1 MDPLA
6 MEALA
11 VFFFLFFL
19 LATAIQLLYWLGIFR
34 RLHSAATPVSIST
47 PAPVSVVI
55 CARNEAPNLRQ
66 HLPAFLKQ
74 QHPQYEVVVV
84 NDHSSDESLDVLLD
98 FQKEYPN
105 LAVLNVD
112 SPHSGGKK
120 RALAAGIEAA
130 RFDNVVLSD
139 ADCSPASPAWL
150 QSMASPLSSSAQLV
164 LGYGAYRYQPGWL
177 NRWQRFE
184 TIYTAIQYFSFAISG
199 VPYMGVGRNLAYR
212 KSLFTRYGQL
222 RGFRHLLSGDDDLF
236 VNRAARPGATAWVLN
251 PDAFTWSVPV
261 RTWRGYYRQKKRHLS
276 VGHHYRREH
285 QWLLAMFSVS
295 HLAHYGLGAL
305 VIGMHASWWPLVLS
319 VFGVRMVVVATIGG
333 LVSASLKARDLAFW
347 FWLLD
352 GLLCFYYLL
361 FAPVLFTGSRF
372 VKQWK

>member
-1 MDPLA
+1 METLA
-6 MEALA
+6 A
-11 VFFFLFFL
+11 FFFLFFL
-19 LATAIQLLYWLGIFR
+19 LATAVQLVYWLVIFR
-34 RLHSAATPVSIST
+34 RLYRPPLADPGSV
-47 PAPVSVVI
+47 PAPVSVII
-55 CARNEAPNLRQ
+55 CARNEASNLKQ
-66 HLPAFLKQ
+66 YLPAFLQ
-74 QHPQYEVVVV
+74 QQYPVYEVIVV
-84 NDHSSDESLDVLLD
+84 NDNSSDESLNILLD

-105 LAVLNVD
+105 LAVLNLD
-112 SPHSGGKK
+112 YPHSGGKK
-120 RALAAGIEAA
+120 RALVAGIEAA
-130 RFDNVVLSD
+130 RFENLVLSD

-150 QSMASPLSSSAQLV
+150 QLMASPLNSGAQLV
-164 LGYGAYRYQPGWL
+164 LGYGAYKHQPGWL

-199 VPYMGVGRNLAYR
+199 IPYMGVGRNLAYR
-212 KSLFTRYGQL
+212 KNLFDRYGKL

-276 VGHHYRREH
+276 VGYHYRREH

-295 HLAHYGLGAL
+295 HLAHYGLGVL
-305 VIGMHASWWPLVLS
+305 VICMHTSWWPLVLIF
-319 VFGVRMVVVATIGG
+319 FGVRMVVVATIGG
-333 LVSASLKARDLAFW
+333 LISAGMKARDVALG